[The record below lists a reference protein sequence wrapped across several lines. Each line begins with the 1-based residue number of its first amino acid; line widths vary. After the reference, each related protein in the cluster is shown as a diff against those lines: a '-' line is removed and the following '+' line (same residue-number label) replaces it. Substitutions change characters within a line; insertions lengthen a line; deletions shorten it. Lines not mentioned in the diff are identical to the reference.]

1 MKKSKAIEEDDKE
14 RSIQSALVLHD
25 RKSGMS
31 LSQQAQLA
39 SDALMVSQLLEL
51 LNDIQNEIVISREID
66 LGMIENGIE
75 IIQNIKRG
83 EDYLNQRKTN
93 LMQRPNSANTVKY
106 IKEHT
111 GLEICESSERVIST
125 LNAVKNHLFSKEV
138 LDIEG
143 LEFTKNFLRTIH
155 SGIMDQLETSMP
167 SNIYLEKNSALFNT
181 FDL

>member
-1 MKKSKAIEEDDKE
+1 MAKSLVVREDDE
-14 RSIQSALVLHD
+14 SQSIQSAFVLYD

-51 LNDIQNEIVISREID
+51 LNDVQSKTAILKEID
-66 LGMIENGIE
+66 PSMIDNGIQ
-75 IIQNIKRG
+75 ILQNIKKG

-111 GLEICESSERVIST
+111 DLQISESSERVITT
-125 LNAVKNHLFSKEV
+125 LIGIKNYLVAEDA
-138 LDIEG
+138 LDVQG
-143 LEFTKNFLRTIH
+143 LEFTKHFLRTVH
-155 SGIMDQLETSMP
+155 SGIMDQLETSLP
-167 SNIYLEKNSALFNT
+167 SNILRDNKITFNT
-181 FDL
+181 